1 VDCQVAVTPA
11 QAATLPNW
19 QCFHE
24 HCDKCHAAN
33 EKKIAKRKAKGYS
46 CEECYDLVSL
56 AVIATHPSDR
66 PARHALCLDCCQ
78 AVDEPSGEP
87 LCASDNCAVRV
98 YSHGDMCAACVK
110 ELQSVV
116 ARLKAKPK
124 TK

>member
-1 VDCQVAVTPA
+1 VAVTPA

-56 AVIATHPSDR
+56 AVIA
-66 PARHALCLDCCQ
+66 
-78 AVDEPSGEP
+78 
-87 LCASDNCAVRV
+87 CASDNCAVRV